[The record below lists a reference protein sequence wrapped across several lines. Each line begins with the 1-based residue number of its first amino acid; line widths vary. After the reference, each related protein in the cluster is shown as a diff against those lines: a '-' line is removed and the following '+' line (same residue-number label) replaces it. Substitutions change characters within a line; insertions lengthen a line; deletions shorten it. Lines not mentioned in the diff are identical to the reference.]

1 MASDQGVALGY
12 TGPAT
17 AADFAM
23 SPIFKAMPVE
33 QNSSAPE
40 GFAPYLA
47 GGTALGCKV
56 DADRKN
62 SYKTLAYVVPSAAG
76 LAGGIFRLP
85 NSFVTPIVGGRNVVY
100 MTTLLLCVPCV
111 WMALALSNPNVAYLQ
126 ITIAAMTSGVGGGA
140 FASSMANISPFFP
153 KRQQGYGLG
162 MNGGLGNL
170 GVSLCQ
176 LFLPILFVTGESWNS
191 IGGTW
196 ISNGGWFLFP
206 CCLTA
211 ATIAFF
217 FMNNMPK
224 ETHPVPDGF
233 FQMFRN
239 YASFQARLLPRHL
252 SCRTP
257 RTAFTRPRCL
267 YPLAP
272 LPGSRLHHLSHPRC
286 HDLRHAQPHPAG
298 GRHPDHHR
306 HHRRRV
312 DHRAHLHVLPHPQGE
327 ISRDQQ
333 RLVEERD

>member
-1 MASDQGVALGY
+1 MTS
-12 TGPAT
+12 
-17 AADFAM
+17 
-23 SPIFKAMPVE
+23 I
-33 QNSSAPE
+33 
-40 GFAPYLA
+40 
-47 GGTALGCKV
+47 
-56 DADRKN
+56 
-62 SYKTLAYVVPSAAG
+62 G
-76 LAGGIFRLP
+76 LAIPCLWAGIALM
-85 NSFVTPIVGGRNVVY
+85 SADVYAIVIVF
-100 MTTLLLCVPCV
+100 
-111 WMALALSNPNVAYLQ
+111 
-126 ITIAAMTSGVGGGA
+126 AAMMSGVGGGA
-140 FASSMANISPFFP
+140 FASSMANINPFYPRRRAGFA
-153 KRQQGYGLG
+153 LG

-176 LFLPILFVTGESWNS
+176 LFLANVLMVYGASS
-191 IGGTW
+191 SAVGGLW
-196 ISNGGWFLFP
+196 VANGPWFLFP
-206 CCLTA
+206 LCVLSTGLA
-211 ATIAFF
+211 WL

-233 FQMFRN
+233 FQMFCN

-267 YPLAP
+267 NPLAP
-272 LPGSRLHHLSHPRC
+272 LPGSRLHHLSHRRC

-333 RLVEERD
+333 RLAEKRD